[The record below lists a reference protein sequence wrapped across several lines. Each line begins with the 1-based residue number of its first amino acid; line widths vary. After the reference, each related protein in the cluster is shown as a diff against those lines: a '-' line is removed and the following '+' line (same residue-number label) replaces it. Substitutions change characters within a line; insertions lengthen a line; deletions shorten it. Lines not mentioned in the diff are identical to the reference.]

1 MKRYIQ
7 GSDRIDFLS
16 MDEKID
22 TVVEK
27 FMRSHGFPEFED
39 GDINDYYVTEYY
51 RDPETD
57 TMVEEVRCEL
67 KYADLDKLATRLNK
81 IIQKYDPDAFFEHID
96 FGIIR
101 AYFEGE

>member
-22 TVVEK
+22 KVVEK
-27 FMRSHGFPEFED
+27 FMRSHGFPEFEN

-51 RDPETD
+51 RDAGTD
-57 TMVEEVRCEL
+57 MMVEEVRCDL
-67 KYADLDKLATRLNK
+67 NYRDLDFLANKLNK
-81 IIQKYDPDAFFEHID
+81 IISKYDPDAYFEHID
-96 FGIIR
+96 SGIIR